1 MPFELLM
8 QQVPNTNHTPL
19 RLVMQLVKDFF
30 HKNSW
35 FLSSLT
41 IALFVAL
48 PIISVLYLALFPEE
62 NAWVH
67 LINTVLP
74 SYLENTLILMVGVG
88 SLSLLIGT
96 GAAWLIAMYDF
107 PGKKILSWALLL
119 PFAVPAYVIAYV
131 YTDLLEFAGPLQT
144 FLREA
149 MGWESSQ
156 DYWFPTIRSMGG
168 AIIMMSLV
176 LYPYIYM
183 LARAAFLEQ
192 SVSLYRVSR
201 SLGASPLS
209 FFIRV
214 SLPIARPAIAV
225 GLSLVLMETLNDFGT
240 VDYFAVRTLTA
251 GLYDTWLN
259 MGNLG
264 GAAQIALLMVIVVV
278 ILISVERYSRRK
290 QKQYHPRNSGDPIPT
305 TKLTGGAAYA
315 ATFAAFLPVLLGF
328 IIPLSILSSF
338 AWDNFERS
346 WDEKFI
352 SYALNSFSLAAT
364 AAFITL
370 TLGVILTYTKRLS
383 PSGKTNALVNI
394 SSLGYAIPGA
404 VLAIGV
410 IIPFAAFDN
419 LVDSWMREY
428 FNISTGLILSGTSF
442 AIIFA
447 YSVRFLAVASGSVE
461 SSLSKVTPNMDMA
474 SRSLGH
480 TQLQTLLQIHLP
492 IIKKSALTG
501 MLVVFV
507 DCLKEL
513 PATLILRPF
522 NFETLAT
529 QVYQFASD
537 ELIEQSA
544 LSALVIVI
552 VGIIPIILLDKSIS
566 HKPNSSS
573 I

>member
-1 MPFELLM
+1 MMLSMLKQFF
-8 QQVPNTNHTPL
+8 
-19 RLVMQLVKDFF
+19 VKRA
-30 HKNSW
+30 W
-35 FLSSLT
+35 ILSSSI
-41 IALFVAL
+41 IALCVSL
-48 PIISVLYLALFPEE
+48 PIISVSILALFPEE
-62 NAWVH
+62 NAWPH
-67 LINTVLP
+67 LLNTVLP
-74 SYLENTLILMVGVG
+74 SYLKNTLTLMTGVG
-88 SLSLLIGT
+88 LLSLFIGT
-96 GAAWLIAMYDF
+96 GAAWLISMYDF
-107 PGKKILSWALLL
+107 PAKRWLSWGLLL

-131 YTDLLEFAGPLQT
+131 YTDLLEFAGPVQT
-144 FLREA
+144 ALRDWMNWTSA
-149 MGWESSQ
+149 R
-156 DYWFPTIRSMGG
+156 DYWFPPIRSMGG

-201 SLGASPLS
+201 SLGSTPLK

-214 SLPIARPAIAV
+214 SLPIARPALAV

-264 GAAQIALLMVIVVV
+264 GAAQIALLMVVVVV
-278 ILISVERYSRRK
+278 ILISLERYSRRK
-290 QKQYHPRNSGDPIPT
+290 QKQYHSRNSGDPIPS
-305 TKLTGGAAYA
+305 TKLTGLRGYL
-315 ATFAAFLPVLLGF
+315 ATLLILLPILLGF
-328 IIPLSILSSF
+328 VIPVIILGIYAF
-338 AWDNFERS
+338 DNFSVSFNEQ
-346 WDEKFI
+346 FI
-352 SYALNSFSLAAT
+352 AYVLNSFGLAST
-364 AAFITL
+364 AALITL
-370 TLGVILTYTKRLS
+370 TLGIILTYTKRLKPAAS
-383 PSGKTNALVNI
+383 TQAMVNI

-404 VLAIGV
+404 VLAIGI

-419 LVDSWMREY
+419 LLDDFMRNY
-428 FNISTGLILSGTSF
+428 FHVSTGLILSGTVF
-442 AIIFA
+442 AIIFS

-474 SRSLGH
+474 ARSLGL
-480 TQLQTLLQIHLP
+480 TQFQTLIRVHLP
-492 IIKKSALTG
+492 IIKKGALTG

-537 ELIEQSA
+537 ELIEKCA
-544 LSALVIVI
+544 LSALVIVL
-552 VGIIPIILLDKSIS
+552 VGIIPIILLDKSING
-566 HKPNSSS
+566 KPNSSQR
-573 I
+573 